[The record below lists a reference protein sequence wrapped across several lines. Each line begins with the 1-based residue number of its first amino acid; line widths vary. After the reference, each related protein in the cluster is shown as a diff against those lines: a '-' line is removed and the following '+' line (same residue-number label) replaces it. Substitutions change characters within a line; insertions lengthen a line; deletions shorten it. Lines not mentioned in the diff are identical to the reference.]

1 MRTIKVTFDN
11 DDYLITRINGTV
23 EEIER
28 YYLNKKFCFLDD
40 YSGSE
45 KLHTAIKIEF
55 LDEE

>member
-11 DDYLITRINGTV
+11 DDYLITRINGTE

-40 YSGSE
+40 YDDTE

-55 LDEE
+55 LDKE